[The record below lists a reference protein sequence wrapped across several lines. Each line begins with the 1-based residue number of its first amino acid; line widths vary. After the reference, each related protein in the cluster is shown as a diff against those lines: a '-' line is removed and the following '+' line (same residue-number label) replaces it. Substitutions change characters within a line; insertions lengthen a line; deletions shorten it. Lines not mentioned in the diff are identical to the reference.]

1 MSLGS
6 GFSLL
11 NANTNTFSDWLNKT
25 NEIITLLR
33 NDVVTANAS
42 GASTDGNAIINGTIV
57 ANTFVVATILRGGT
71 FGSNSTIVIGTDA
84 QFNDDV
90 VCNTDL
96 TVNGDLI
103 YVLTPNNYVNLI
115 PPTDGNL
122 LGNTTFRW
130 NAAFTELDVSNTIA
144 VENIDANN
152 LNVTGNTNIGGG
164 LTISGTTEF
173 VDLVVTGTASI
184 ANLEVSSLVT
194 GQAALIGL
202 DGSANTSAPTVIDQ
216 FTAASSKGFKYIVHG
231 ENADANSAYAIE
243 IMCSH
248 NGTDV
253 FYTRFAEVSN
263 LFPCTLTPTINGANV
278 ELIAMCP
285 DANSTNVHIF
295 NIVRIE
301 TR

>member
-1 MSLGS
+1 MALGS

-25 NEIITLLR
+25 NEIVTLLR
-33 NDVVTANAS
+33 NDVVTANSS
-42 GASTDGNAIINGTIV
+42 GANTDGNAIINGTVV
-57 ANTFVVATILRGGT
+57 ANTFVVATVLRGGS
-71 FGSNSTIVIGTDA
+71 FGSNATIVIGTDA
-84 QFNDDV
+84 HFNDDV

-96 TVNGDLI
+96 TINGDLF
-103 YVLTPNNYVNLI
+103 YELTPNNYVNLI
-115 PPTDGNL
+115 PSTNGNL
-122 LGNTTFRW
+122 LGNNTFRW
-130 NAAFTELDVSNTIA
+130 DAALIDLDVSNTIT

-152 LNVTGNTNIGGG
+152 LTVTGNTSIEGD
-164 LTISGTTEF
+164 LSILGTTEF
-173 VDLVVTGTASI
+173 VDLVVSGTASI

-202 DGSANTSAPTVIDQ
+202 DGSANTSSPTVIDQ
-216 FTAASSKGFKYIVHG
+216 FTASSSKGFKYIVHG

-248 NGTDV
+248 NGTNV
-253 FYTRFAEVSN
+253 FFTRFAEVSN
-263 LFPCTLTPTINGANV
+263 EFVCTLTPTINGANV
-278 ELIAMCP
+278 ELIATCP
-285 DANSTNVHIF
+285 NANSTNEHTF